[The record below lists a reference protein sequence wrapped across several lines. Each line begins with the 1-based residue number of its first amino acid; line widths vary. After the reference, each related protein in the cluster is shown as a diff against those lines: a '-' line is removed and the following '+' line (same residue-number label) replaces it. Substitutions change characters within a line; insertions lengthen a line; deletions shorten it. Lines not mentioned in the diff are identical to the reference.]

1 MSDELL
7 ITAQGVEIIRRKSQS
22 KLRQTLARID
32 ELVGEYKVEKIVL
45 GYPKNMNNT
54 EGDRCEKTKEFKEML
69 EKRCGLP
76 VILWDERLT
85 TVAADQSMMEMG
97 IRRENRKEY
106 CMEKINF
113 IDPDTN
119 EVVEFAV
126 EEETQL
132 NGIKYLLVSDGIESG
147 DSEAYILKE
156 ITTQDEEVLYEMV
169 DDDVE
174 FAAIAKVFAELAD
187 EETQLLF

>member
-1 MSDELL
+1 MRILGLDFGSKTVGVAVSDELL

-32 ELVGEYKVEKIVL
+32 ELVGKYKVEKIVL

-97 IRRENRKEY
+97 IRRENV
-106 CMEKINF
+106 
-113 IDPDTN
+113 D
-119 EVVEFAV
+119 
-126 EEETQL
+126 
-132 NGIKYLLVSDGIESG
+132 
-147 DSEAYILKE
+147 E
-156 ITTQDEEVLYEMV
+156 I
-169 DDDVE
+169 
-174 FAAIAKVFAELAD
+174 AAIFILQGYLD
-187 EETQLLF
+187 YLSNHPEEKA